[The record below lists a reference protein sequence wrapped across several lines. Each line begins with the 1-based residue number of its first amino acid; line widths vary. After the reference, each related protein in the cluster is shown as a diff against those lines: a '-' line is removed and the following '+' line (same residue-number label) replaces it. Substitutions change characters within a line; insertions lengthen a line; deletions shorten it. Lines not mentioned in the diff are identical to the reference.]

1 LIDDSVLTDADAP
14 MLPDYSGAGLCNVMP
29 SVAASVGASGYD
41 NTLGLP
47 DTERVCVMLI
57 DGLGATGVAG
67 HEADAP
73 TLAALLRGS
82 YADFEVRSR
91 QLTAGFPSTTGAS
104 LASIGT
110 GLPPSRHG
118 LVGYRVLIPERGRL
132 MSLLQ
137 WDDAV
142 DPAIWQPHPTIFERL
157 AEAGIATAHVA
168 SPDFAESGLTRAA
181 FRGARY
187 LGALTPGELI
197 ATSAEALREADAR
210 IVFSYY
216 PDLDK
221 TGHGHGVDSAAWR
234 HQLAVVDRM
243 VERLIAELPPGTTLV
258 ITADHGMVDVEP
270 DEKLDLEA
278 TTLFDGMALPD
289 GMALLDGV
297 ALLGGEARA
306 RHVYTKPGAAPDVLA
321 AWRHQ
326 LADQAWV
333 VSREQAIDQNWFGP
347 AMRADVVARVGDVV
361 AAARAHAALVAT
373 SAEPR
378 QSVLRGMHGSLT
390 PAEQLVP
397 LVTVQ
402 R

>member
-1 LIDDSVLTDADAP
+1 
-14 MLPDYSGAGLCNVMP
+14 
-29 SVAASVGASGYD
+29 
-41 NTLGLP
+41 
-47 DTERVCVMLI
+47 
-57 DGLGATGVAG
+57 
-67 HEADAP
+67 
-73 TLAALLRGS
+73 
-82 YADFEVRSR
+82 
-91 QLTAGFPSTTGAS
+91 
-104 LASIGT
+104 
-110 GLPPSRHG
+110 
-118 LVGYRVLIPERGRL
+118 

-168 SPDFAESGLTRAA
+168 SPDFANSGLTRSA

-258 ITADHGMVDVEP
+258 ITADHGMVDIEP
-270 DEKLDLEA
+270 HEKLDLDSAPEL
-278 TTLFDGMALPD
+278 TN
-289 GMALLDGV
+289 GV

-306 RHVYTKPGAAPDVLA
+306 RHLYTKPGAAADVLA
-321 AWRHQ
+321 AWQHQ

-378 QSVLRGMHGSLT
+378 QSALRGMHGSLT